1 MAKTDV
7 YCTRCGREFEEYE
20 DVVVISSGFVESG
33 LAFSDDFEVVLSDGP
48 YLEALCST
56 CRKPKPNRVVIELER
71 GFFADSTVRAIRAE
85 RPSEA
90 CIIVRGYDGGLASYG
105 PGGVPI
111 KQLNTVKEGQA

>member
-56 CRKPKPNRVVIELER
+56 CRKPKPNRVVVEGLVS
-71 GFFADSTVRAIRAE
+71 DVRAE
-85 RPSEA
+85 RPDEIMVIA
-90 CIIVRGYDGGLASYG
+90 RDPIMGLFDPVEDGTVFGLLDG
-105 PGGVPI
+105 LPI
-111 KQLNTVKEGQA
+111 KQLNTVKEEL